1 MMRLNPRVKDTAG
14 MTVMRSIIVEAV
26 KIKSRMQVLQ
36 NQEITVSKRATN
48 AEIRMVRIKTKQQ
61 ITISQ
66 KF

>member
-1 MMRLNPRVKDTAG
+1 
-14 MTVMRSIIVEAV
+14 MRSIIVEAV